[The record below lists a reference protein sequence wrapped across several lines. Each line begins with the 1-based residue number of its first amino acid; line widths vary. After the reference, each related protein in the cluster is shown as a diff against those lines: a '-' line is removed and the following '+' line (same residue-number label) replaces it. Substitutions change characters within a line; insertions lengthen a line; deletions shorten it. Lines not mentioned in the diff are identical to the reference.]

1 MEQVPNWPGPQKPE
15 GNRRDGLR
23 GEERSDGAEGTA
35 NVGRA
40 LTVDVNGSVRCYDE
54 NACLLPA
61 NVARFFV
68 PEGEFSGGCSFDVDE
83 TPGGAAEDA
92 QLNAL
97 W

>member
-1 MEQVPNWPGPQKPE
+1 MLDRHYLEQVPNWPGPQKPE

-54 NACLLPA
+54 NACLLWQYA
-61 NVARFFV
+61 AVSVAYGRDRV
-68 PEGEFSGGCSFDVDE
+68 LL
-83 TPGGAAEDA
+83 
-92 QLNAL
+92 LN
-97 W
+97 